1 MGTLR
6 TKTIHG
12 VFWSTAERFAVQG
25 IQFLVM
31 ILIAREVSPSDYGL
45 VGMLAIFI
53 AVSDSIVNSGF
64 SQALIRKQ
72 DRTEADNCT
81 VFFFNIVVGLF
92 LYVVLF
98 LLAPWIAVFFNEPQL
113 CELMRVLCLIVIIN
127 SLAVVQRAL
136 LTAEVDFKTQTKAS
150 AIAAVVSGLCGISMA
165 YMGYGVWTLVWQ
177 QLLNAGLNTLLLWFY
192 STWRPRLVY
201 SWTSFRELFSFG
213 SKLMISGLLDTIYNN
228 LFQLVIGKLYTA
240 RSLGFYSRAY
250 HFAEFPSSNITRIIQ
265 RVTFPVLC
273 NIQDDN
279 AKLADNY
286 RKMLKLSAY
295 IMFPM
300 MVGLASLAYPFIDV
314 VLGVKWHFAG
324 TLLIPVSF
332 SLMWYPVNAINLNL
346 LQVKGRSDL
355 FLKLE
360 IIKKIMGTI
369 VLVGSAPFGV
379 IAMCYASIFSSLVS
393 VVINTYY
400 TGKLINVGFICQ
412 MRDLYPTLIV
422 CAVMFCVIHLFL
434 TQVDNMWVELVGGGI
449 VGTLIY
455 IGLTYFSRFSELQEI
470 MLIIR
475 KR

>member
-92 LYVVLF
+92 LYAVLF
-98 LLAPWIAVFFNEPQL
+98 LLAPWVAVFYNESQL

-127 SLAVVQRAL
+127 SLGVVQRAI

-177 QLLNAGLNTLLLWFY
+177 QLLNAGLNILLLWFY

-324 TLLIPVSF
+324 TLLIPVCF

-379 IAMCYASIFSSLVS
+379 IAMCYASIFSSLLS

-400 TGKLINVGFICQ
+400 TGKLINVGFIRQ

>member
-12 VFWSTAERFAVQG
+12 VLWSTAERFAVQG

-31 ILIAREVSPSDYGL
+31 ILIARKVSPSDYGL
-45 VGMLAIFI
+45 IGMLAIFI
-53 AVSDSIVNSGF
+53 AVSDSLVNSGF

-72 DRTEADNCT
+72 DRTETDNCT
-81 VFFFNIVVGLF
+81 VFFFNIAVSLF
-92 LYVVLF
+92 LYVILF
-98 LLAPWIAVFFNEPQL
+98 LIAPWVAVFYSEPQL
-113 CELMRVLCLIVIIN
+113 CELMRVLCLIVIIY
-127 SLAVVQRAL
+127 SLGVVQRAL
-136 LTAEVDFKTQTKAS
+136 LTADVDFKTQTKAS
-150 AIAAVVSGLCGISMA
+150 AIAAVFSGLCGISLA

-177 QLLNAGLNTLLLWFY
+177 QLLNAGLNTILLWGF
-192 STWRPRLVY
+192 SRWRPTLCF
-201 SWTSFRELFSFG
+201 SWQSFKMLFSFG

-228 LFQLVIGKLYTA
+228 LFQLVIGKLYSA
-240 RSLGFYSRAY
+240 RSLGFYSRAN
-250 HFAEFPSSNITRIIQ
+250 HFAEFPSSNVTRIIQ

-279 AKLADNY
+279 ANLSVNY
-286 RKMLKLSAY
+286 RKILKLSAY

-324 TLLIPVSF
+324 TLLIPVCF
-332 SLMWYPVNAINLNL
+332 SMMWYPVNAINLNL

-400 TGKLINVGFICQ
+400 TGKLINVGFIRQ
-412 MRDLYPTLIV
+412 MRDLFPTLMV
-422 CAVMFCVIHLFL
+422 CAVMFCIVHLFL
-434 TQVDNMWVELVGGGI
+434 IQVDNMWVELVGGII

>member
-31 ILIAREVSPSDYGL
+31 ILIARKVSPSDYGL
-45 VGMLAIFI
+45 IGMLAIFI
-53 AVSDSIVNSGF
+53 AISDSIVNSGF

-72 DRTEADNCT
+72 DRTDVDNCT
-81 VFFFNIVVGLF
+81 VFFFNIVVGFF

-98 LLAPWIAVFFNEPQL
+98 LLAPWVAVFFNEPQL
-113 CELMRVLCLIVIIN
+113 CVLMRVLCLIVIIN
-127 SLAVVQRAL
+127 SLVVVQRAV

-150 AIAAVVSGLCGISMA
+150 AIAAVLSGLCGISLA

-177 QLLNAGLNTLLLWFY
+177 QLLNVGLNTLLLWFY

-265 RVTFPVLC
+265 RVAFPVLC
-273 NIQDDN
+273 NIQNDN

-295 IMFPM
+295 VMFPM

-324 TLLIPVSF
+324 TLLIPVCF

-379 IAMCYASIFSSLVS
+379 IAMCYASIFSSLAS

-400 TGKLINVGFICQ
+400 TGKLINVGFIRQ

-455 IGLTYFSRFSELQEI
+455 FGLTYFSRFSELQEI